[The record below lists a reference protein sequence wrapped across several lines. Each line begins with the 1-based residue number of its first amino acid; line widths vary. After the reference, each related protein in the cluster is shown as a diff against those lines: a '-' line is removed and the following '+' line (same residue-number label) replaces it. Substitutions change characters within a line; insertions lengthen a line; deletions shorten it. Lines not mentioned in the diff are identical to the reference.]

1 VATLLV
7 RDEAA
12 ARWEREPPTGEIPE
26 NPPLEAQCQTPWKR
40 PGALVEEC
48 RRDESA
54 GRRVPRERWG
64 ACNTRPDRVESFI
77 GLKAHTPKE
86 KE

>member
-1 VATLLV
+1 MATLLV

-48 RRDESA
+48 LGDESA
-54 GRRVPRERWG
+54 GLGFLGNGEARV
-64 ACNTRPDRVESFI
+64 TPDQI
-77 GLKAHTPKE
+77 G
-86 KE
+86 